1 MVPVVPEDSVL
12 LTLPFGGAVLR
23 SLGSP
28 EEEVNAIL
36 EAKRKEIL
44 SGRGLKEEEQ
54 RTVLMQLGIITGD
67 PSIDILDVDD
77 DDASVDS
84 SHDPSLEFSSNMQ
97 EHGDTEDENTE
108 DGLTFEEVAAIEA
121 VQEMREKNP
130 MVAEAIET
138 AAGIVD
144 ADYQLNEN

>member
-1 MVPVVPEDSVL
+1 MIAMVPVVPEDSVL

-23 SLGSP
+23 SLGAP

-44 SGRGLKEEEQ
+44 SGRGLQEEEQ

-67 PSIDILDVDD
+67 PSIDEMDD
-77 DDASVDS
+77 TDAKS
-84 SHDPSLEFSSNMQ
+84 STEISFSYTSSNLQ
-97 EHGDTEDENTE
+97 DQGNSIENAED
-108 DGLTFEEVAAIEA
+108 DGLTYEEAAAIEA

-138 AAGIVD
+138 VAGIVD
-144 ADYQLNEN
+144 ADYQLNDN